1 MRLSDWRAAA
11 PRKDSMAPKVHATI
25 EAALS
30 LLGVDADPECW
41 VVWGDDP
48 AIRYGVFVPGPA
60 GLAQINVRVNV
71 PGEGP
76 RAAGKLI
83 RWSRVQLGELA
94 IEIQGGHRIINFQVE
109 GNVLHGSDS
118 EADTVADFVMT
129 LFDAVDGRVAPA
141 AVAAASG
148 PAQPKAKRRGR
159 PVPLLPPPKGA
170 ER

>member
-11 PRKDSMAPKVHATI
+11 PRKDSMAPKVSGTI

-30 LLGVDADPECW
+30 MLGLDADPECW
-41 VVWGDDP
+41 VAWGDDP
-48 AIRYGVFVPGPA
+48 AIRYSIFVPSPP

-83 RWSRVQLGELA
+83 RWNRVQLGELA
-94 IEIQGGHRIINFQVE
+94 IEIQGGHRLVNFQVE
-109 GNVLHGSDS
+109 GNVVRGSDS
-118 EADTVADFVMT
+118 DADVVAEFVMT
-129 LFDAVDGRVAPA
+129 LYDAVDGRTAPPPA
-141 AVAAASG
+141 ASAAG
-148 PAQPKAKRRGR
+148 PAQAKAKRRGK

>member
-11 PRKDSMAPKVHATI
+11 PRKDSMAPKVVATI
-25 EAALS
+25 EAALAM
-30 LLGVDADPECW
+30 LGADVDPECW

-48 AIRYGVFVPGPA
+48 AIRYALFVPQPA

-83 RWSRVQLGELA
+83 RWSRVQLGEMA
-94 IEIQGGHRIINFQVE
+94 IEIQGGHRLINFQVE
-109 GNVLHGSDS
+109 GNVLRGSD
-118 EADTVADFVMT
+118 ADADAVAEFVLSMY
-129 LFDAVDGRVAPA
+129 DAVDGRSAPVAVVATTGPAPA
-141 AVAAASG
+141 
-148 PAQPKAKRRGR
+148 KAKRRGR

-170 ER
+170 DN